1 MNTSVNKPVVAIGN
15 FDGVHRGHAAL
26 LAAGKRIA
34 AFENRK
40 LVVLTFEP
48 HPRSF
53 FKPQDPPFRITPEGV
68 KERRLTALG
77 VDHVDVLDFNAVMA
91 NLTPE
96 QFIDMVIVGHADAA
110 HVVVGADFHFGKGR
124 AGTVETLRTDGRFNV
139 DGVALE
145 ILADE
150 PVSSTRI
157 RAALQR
163 GDIAAANAMLG
174 WEWEME
180 GQVVRGDARGRELGY
195 PTANIPLG
203 DAMPPAYGIYAV
215 RVLIDGVWRDAVASI
230 GIRPMFQLKA
240 PLLEVYVFDF
250 DGDLYGRSLRVR
262 PVKKLRDE
270 ARFDGIEPLKAQM
283 NRDVADAKAA
293 LAA

>member
-1 MNTSVNKPVVAIGN
+1 MNNTPSKPVVAIGN

-34 AFENRK
+34 AFENRE

-53 FKPQDPPFRITPEGV
+53 FKPGEAAFRITPESL
-68 KERRLTALG
+68 KERRLKALG
-77 VDHVDVLDFNAVMA
+77 VDRVEILDFNAIMA
-91 NLTPE
+91 NLTAE
-96 QFIDMVIVGHADAA
+96 QFIDMIIIGHVDAS

-124 AGTVETLRTDGRFNV
+124 AGNVETLRADGRFNV

-157 RAALQR
+157 RAALQA

-174 WEWEME
+174 WEWEIE
-180 GQVVRGDARGRELGY
+180 GTVQHGDKRGRDLGY
-195 PTANIPLG
+195 PTANIPLN
-203 DAMPPAYGIYAV
+203 DTMAPAYGIYAV
-215 RVLIDGVWRDAVASI
+215 KIMIGNEWRNGVANI
-230 GIRPMFQLKA
+230 GIRPMFKSKD

-250 DGDLYGRSLRVR
+250 TGDLYDQALRVR
-262 PVKKLRDE
+262 PVQKLRDE
-270 ARFDGIEPLKAQM
+270 ARFDHIDALKEQM
-283 NRDVADAKAA
+283 ARDVEGAKAA
-293 LAA
+293 LS